1 MESFHLI
8 SQELLKQFGDKF
20 QNICFSLSSNGVSR
34 DMLDLEEEA
43 TFH

>member
-8 SQELLKQFGDKF
+8 LQELLEPFVDKF
-20 QNICFSLSSNGVSR
+20 QNICFSLLSNGVST